1 MSKILPRSVQKLIDE
16 FSKLPGVG
24 PKTASRLAFY
34 LLTKPNS
41 DIENL
46 GEAVSNL
53 KKNLVYCQE
62 CFNIAE
68 KSPCDICVD
77 PKRDKT
83 KLMVVEEP
91 LDVVALSKTNYN
103 GLYHVLGGVISPIDG
118 IGPEQLRVRE
128 LLAKLKKEALP
139 AGGIKEVILA
149 TDPSLEGEATS
160 MYIAKQI
167 EKISAQG
174 GSAQGGKIK
183 VTRIA
188 RGLPVGGDLEYA
200 DEITL
205 SRALE
210 GRGDY

>member
-1 MSKILPRSVQKLIDE
+1 MSKILPDSITKLIEE

-24 PKTASRLAFY
+24 PKSASRLTFY
-34 LLTKPNS
+34 LLSKHQR
-41 DIENL
+41 DIESFADSL
-46 GEAVSNL
+46 TNL
-53 KKNLVYCQE
+53 KKNLVFCE
-62 CFNIAE
+62 NCFNIAE
-68 KSPCDICVD
+68 VSPCDICTD

-91 LDVVALSKTNYN
+91 LDVLALSRTDYK

-118 IGPEQLRVRE
+118 IGPENLRVKE
-128 LLAKLKKEALP
+128 LLDKLKSS
-139 AGGIKEVILA
+139 GNIVSEVILA

-160 MYIAKQI
+160 MYLARQI
-167 EKISAQG
+167 EKENSKLQ
-174 GSAQGGKIK
+174 

-205 SRALE
+205 ARALE
-210 GRGDY
+210 GRSGYK

>member
-1 MSKILPRSVQKLIDE
+1 MYDLIIMSILPRSVQKLIDE

-34 LLTKPNS
+34 LLTKPVS
-41 DIENL
+41 DINNL
-46 GEAVSNL
+46 GQAVLDL
-53 KKNLVYCQE
+53 KKHLVYCQE

-68 KSPCDICVD
+68 KSPCDICAD
-77 PKRDKT
+77 AKRDKA

-91 LDVVALSKTNYN
+91 LDVVALSKTDYN

-118 IGPEQLRVRE
+118 IGPEQLRIRE
-128 LLAKLKKEALP
+128 LLAKLKKDPP
-139 AGGIKEVILA
+139 AGEADGLKEVILA
-149 TDPSLEGEATS
+149 TDPSLEGEATA
-160 MYIAKQI
+160 MYLAKQI
-167 EKISAQG
+167 EKNKI
-174 GSAQGGKIK
+174 KIK

-205 SRALE
+205 ARALE
-210 GRGDY
+210 GRSKY

>member
-1 MSKILPRSVQKLIDE
+1 MSKILPTSVQKLIDE

-24 PKTASRLAFY
+24 PKTASRLVFY
-34 LLTKPNS
+34 MLKKSNS
-41 DIENL
+41 DISSL

-68 KSPCDICVD
+68 KSPCDICSD
-77 PKRDKT
+77 PKRDK
-83 KLMVVEEP
+83 KKIMVVEEP
-91 LDVVALSKTNYN
+91 LDVVALSKTDYN

-118 IGPEQLRVRE
+118 IGPEQLRIGE
-128 LLAKLKKEALP
+128 LIAKLKK
-139 AGGIKEVILA
+139 GDYDEVILA

-167 EKISAQG
+167 ENKISAQRRDLTK
-174 GSAQGGKIK
+174 GGKIK

-188 RGLPVGGDLEYA
+188 RGLPVGSDLEYA

-205 SRALE
+205 TRALE
-210 GRGDY
+210 GRGEY